1 MTRYFAIFVF
11 SVTSACA
18 CGPWIPEAYVLRND
32 DVFYAPPEVG
42 FAAEL
47 KYLIPEGV
55 PHAAVLDAVQ
65 SPDLELAEVL
75 AATELDAEAQAVLL
89 AEYRAFRE
97 VLNEAKV
104 YLDRQEFEYYQP
116 SVDELERSKVL
127 AAFEA
132 LTVPDG
138 LPDAFQ
144 HYLAGALAYY
154 KKDFDAARVHWQAV
168 LDLPESERQ
177 PRAVMAAYMIGKLG
191 GTDAPRY
198 FQMVRALVEQGYADA
213 QGLAAASYGR
223 EARYYLYDS
232 NLKER
237 YGLAIHL
244 YLQQWGAGYG
254 NASWSLSV
262 AAREAFENADA
273 TMLHALARDA
283 DARAVLTAYLMTE
296 CYGDS
301 KNLQR
306 FLSALPSP
314 DALSLKE
321 AGRFALIEYQQNNIS
336 ATRLWLQYADAQD
349 GLALWVRSKLLL
361 RDGHIEAGRTL
372 MLALTTEMDAGRVD
386 WRRVN
391 TQHAW
396 GELGLLMLREQSFVE
411 AADCFYKSGSWEDCA
426 YVLERLL
433 HVDELITWG
442 GQLKPIDPEAVHSDF
457 DGAPALIARRLMR
470 EGRFEAALGFFD
482 TELQTVARAYVA
494 AMQGASDSQAEPTS
508 RARQYWEAARLMRDY
523 GMSLVGSELA
533 PDFAWQGGSFEWS
546 DTFEA
551 RAEKY
556 YEPNYRINQMTWEES
571 KRAAAT
577 VVRPNKRFHYRY
589 RAALLAE
596 LAAGLLPNNDENAAR
611 IYCLAGEWL
620 RLRDPEAA
628 DRCYKLL
635 VVRCPETELGAAA
648 AKVNWFPEVD
658 LALFEPFAE

>member
-1 MTRYFAIFVF
+1 MTRFFTVF
-11 SVTSACA
+11 LLSISSCFA

-55 PHAAVLDAVQ
+55 PYAAVLDEVL
-65 SPDLELAEVL
+65 SPEMELAEVL
-75 AATELDAEAQAVLL
+75 ASSGLDADAQVALL
-89 AEYRAFRE
+89 AEYREFRQ
-97 VLNEAKV
+97 VLNKAKD

-116 SVDELERSKVL
+116 PVDEIERAEAL

-132 LTVPDG
+132 LSVPSA
-138 LPDAFQ
+138 LPETFQ
-144 HYLAGALAYY
+144 YYLDGALAYY
-154 KKDFDAARVHWQAV
+154 KKDFDAARVHWQAL
-168 LDLPESERQ
+168 LDLPEPERQ
-177 PRAVMAAYMIGKLG
+177 TRAVMAAYMIGKLG
-191 GTDAPRY
+191 EADTPKY
-198 FQMVRALVEQGYADA
+198 FQLVRALVAQGYTDT

-232 NLKER
+232 NSKER
-237 YGLAIHL
+237 YRSAIRL
-244 YLQQWGAGYG
+244 YLQQWGAGYS
-254 NASWSLSV
+254 NASWSLGV
-262 AAREAFENADA
+262 TAREAFENADA
-273 TMLHALARDA
+273 AMLHGLVRDA

-296 CYGDS
+296 CYGES
-301 KNLQR
+301 TNLQR

-314 DALSLKE
+314 DALTLKE

-361 RDGHIEAGRTL
+361 RDGRIEEGRTL

-391 TQHAW
+391 TEHAW
-396 GELGLLMLREQSFVE
+396 GELGLLMLREKSFVQ
-411 AADCFYKSGSWEDCA
+411 AADCFNKSGSWEDCA
-426 YVLERLL
+426 YVLERVLY
-433 HVDELITWG
+433 VDELIAWG
-442 GQLKPIDPEAVHSDF
+442 KQLKPVDPDAVHSDF
-457 DGAPALIARRLMR
+457 DGAHALIARRLMR
-470 EGRFEAALGFFD
+470 EGRFDAALEFFD
-482 TELQTVARAYVA
+482 PEVQTIASEYVA
-494 AMQGASDSQAEPTS
+494 AMRGASDSKADAAS
-508 RARQYWEAARLMRDY
+508 RARQYWAAARLMRDY

-533 PDFAWQGGSFEWS
+533 PDFAWHGGSFEWG
-546 DTFEA
+546 DTYEE
-551 RAEKY
+551 RAENY
-556 YEPNYRINQMTWEES
+556 YEPNFRLNQMTWEES

-589 RAALLAE
+589 RAAQLAE
-596 LAAGLLPNNDENAAR
+596 LAAGLLPNNDEDAAR
-611 IYCLAGEWL
+611 IYCQAGDWL
-620 RLRDPEAA
+620 RLRDPETA

-648 AKVNWFPEVD
+648 AEVNWFPEVD